1 MASKITA
8 LTSLASV
15 QSDDVLP
22 LVDVHD
28 TTQASTGTTKK
39 ITVATL
45 QAGLARPV
53 SVLAPAFQYPT
64 SGTLWAA
71 LTAAPV
77 AYVVA
82 NIGSPGGPGPG
93 GDGNYTT
100 AINAA
105 AAAGVTVLGYV
116 DTNYGA
122 VSTGTVA
129 SQVAAWSSEYGV
141 TSIFLDRTSAS
152 AGDLAYYT
160 TVTSA
165 IRTANPGKSIVFN
178 HGVIPAQGYAA
189 LADVL
194 IVFENT
200 YAAWS
205 AFSAPSWFASYPR
218 TRFSVTVHT
227 TSTQAQMAQV
237 LAQAQAAGVGGVFVT
252 DNAATYDT
260 VPGYWAAEVAQS
272 QASFGGY
279 VPAGGGA
286 MTGPLAMGASKIT
299 GVANG
304 SAAQD
309 AAAFGQ
315 IPAALPP
322 NGTAGGV
329 LTGTYPNP
337 GIGTLNQNTSG
348 TAAGLSSTLAAGS
361 GGTGQTTLQAALD
374 ALAAAV
380 TSGSYLRGN
389 GTHVVMNTIQAADL
403 PTGTTSTKGALQLDG
418 TAGDIVALGAQAA
431 GAVGKSADAG
441 HVHPTTGLVTGV
453 TAADTSVV
461 VAGTSQAPT
470 VRTGTL
476 DVIAAQHA
484 AAADWSNNS
493 HKITSLLN
501 GSGAQDAAAFGQIPL
516 VDSTAANILA
526 AGVQTAGS
534 NGKWAD
540 SGHIHPYGNTGWI
553 PADNGLLAACDSPG
567 AISGTFLSIAGSRYM
582 LKVPVRTAFTATTV
596 WVLLSAAGTGA
607 STGTFVGLIN
617 SSGTLL
623 TGSSD
628 CATQFQGTN
637 AQSVNLTTPQALAA
651 GTFVWV
657 VLLSNLASTQPTFR
671 TVGTATSAIPNL
683 NLTAANYRAAVGG
696 TGQTALATVTP
707 SSNTA
712 SNLIWVGIS

>member
-22 LVDVHD
+22 LADVHD
-28 TTQASTGTTKK
+28 TTQASSGTTKK
-39 ITVATL
+39 ITVAAL

-116 DTNYGA
+116 DTNYAA

-129 SQVAAWSSEYGV
+129 TQVAAWSSEYGV
-141 TSIFLDRTSAS
+141 TSIFLDRTSAAS
-152 AGDLAYYT
+152 GDLAYYT

-165 IRTANPGKSIVFN
+165 IRAANPGQKIVFN
-178 HGVIPAQGYAA
+178 HGVIPNQGYAA

-205 AFSAPSWFASYPR
+205 SFSAPGWFASYPR

-237 LAQAQAAGVGGVFVT
+237 LAQAQAAGVGNVFVT

-309 AAAFGQ
+309 VAAFGQ
-315 IPAALPP
+315 IPTALPP
-322 NGTAGGV
+322 NGTAGGD
-329 LTGTYPNP
+329 LSGTYPAP
-337 GIGTLNQNTSG
+337 AVAKIQG
-348 TAAGLSSTLAAGS
+348 TAIAA
-361 GGTGQTTLQAALD
+361 
-374 ALAAAV
+374 
-380 TSGSYLRGN
+380 
-389 GTHVVMNTIQAADL
+389 
-403 PTGTTSTKGALQLDG
+403 PT
-418 TAGDIVALGAQAA
+418 
-431 GAVGKSADAG
+431 ADASAFLG
-441 HVHPTTGLVTGV
+441 SDGNWTPPPGFYPPVPTPRL
-453 TAADTSVV
+453 
-461 VAGTSQAPT
+461 P
-470 VRTGTL
+470 RT
-476 DVIAAQHA
+476 I
-484 AAADWSNNS
+484 
-493 HKITSLLN
+493 I
-501 GSGAQDAAAFGQIPL
+501 
-516 VDSTAANILA
+516 
-526 AGVQTAGS
+526 
-534 NGKWAD
+534 
-540 SGHIHPYGNTGWI
+540 
-553 PADNGLLAACDSPG
+553 
-567 AISGTFLSIAGSRYM
+567 
-582 LKVPVRTAFTATTV
+582 
-596 WVLLSAAGTGA
+596 
-607 STGTFVGLIN
+607 
-617 SSGTLL
+617 
-623 TGSSD
+623 
-628 CATQFQGTN
+628 TQFQSGHGFT
-637 AQSVNLTTPQALAA
+637 LAGA
-651 GTFVWV
+651 D
-657 VLLSNLASTQPTFR
+657 A
-671 TVGTATSAIPNL
+671 
-683 NLTAANYRAAVGG
+683 
-696 TGQTALATVTP
+696 
-707 SSNTA
+707 SSNINDATA
-712 SNLIWVGIS
+712 GNFVCSTTVVSS